1 MDQLREFLATVEA
14 RGVARGNFRGLLH
27 VIVGR
32 RITRTDGTPVSAG
45 LTWREAAALLK
56 RVRWPREA
64 VKELGLDPADL
75 APRDRERFW
84 YMAIARAGIDSAVV
98 VAAGD
103 RLAEDLRPSGY
114 AVGPPPG
121 KS

>member
-14 RGVARGNFRGLLH
+14 RGVARGNFPGLLH
-27 VIVGR
+27 VLVGR
-32 RITRTDGTPVSAG
+32 RITRADGTPVSVG

-56 RVRWPREA
+56 RARWPREA
-64 VKELGLDPADL
+64 VKELGLDPAGL
-75 APRDRERFW
+75 APRDRERYW
-84 YMAIARAGIDSAVV
+84 YMAIARAGIDSAAV

-103 RLAEDLRPSGY
+103 RLAEDLRPLGY
-114 AVGPPPG
+114 VAGPPPG